1 MLNIQSHQLSQK
13 EYELFKSLIFEQTGI
28 SLGEK
33 KKELVKTRLGKR
45 LRKTGIPTFKDYY
58 NYVTSSENGGNE
70 ELISLIDAIS
80 TNKTSFFRE
89 NEHFIFLREKVIPE
103 ILKTSK
109 KSCKKKIRVW
119 SAGCSSGEE
128 PYTMAIVFHENIKNI
143 TAWDLKILAT
153 DISTRMLGKASAG
166 IYKMETIEDVPITLR
181 RAYFQV
187 GSGKMAGECKVK
199 KHLRDLVVFKRLNLM
214 MPTYPFK
221 GRFDFIFCRN
231 VIIYFNKTTQEELMR
246 KYNRYLK
253 PGGYLFLGHS
263 EGLTGISS
271 GFKYIKPSVYQKV

>member
-1 MLNIQSHQLSQK
+1 MLNIQSNQLSQK
-13 EYELFKSLIFEQTGI
+13 EYELFKNLVYEQTGI

-58 NYVTSSENGGNE
+58 NYVTSSENGSNE

-89 NEHFIFLREKVIPE
+89 NEHFIFLRETLIPE
-103 ILKTSK
+103 ILNNCK
-109 KSCKKKIRVW
+109 KSGKKKIRVW

-128 PYTMAIVFHENIKNI
+128 PYTMAIVFHENIKNLS
-143 TAWDLKILAT
+143 TWDLKILAT
-153 DISTRMLGKASAG
+153 DISTRMLDKARAG
-166 IYKMETIEDVPITLR
+166 IYKMETLQDVPIGMR
-181 RAYFQV
+181 KAYFQAGV
-187 GSGKMAGECKVK
+187 GENAGLCKVK
-199 KHLRDLVVFKRLNLM
+199 KHLKDFVLFRRLNLM

-221 GRFDFIFCRN
+221 GLFDFIFCRN
-231 VIIYFNKTTQEELMR
+231 VIIYFDKATQEGLMR

-271 GFKYIKPSVYQKV
+271 GFKYVKPSVYQKA